1 VNDESFEEKNWN
13 KPSKT
18 MLAETMALKP
28 SMVVT
33 DMYRYTKGHLFS
45 VLESLS
51 PALLQLR

>member
-1 VNDESFEEKNWN
+1 MMNLLKKKNWN